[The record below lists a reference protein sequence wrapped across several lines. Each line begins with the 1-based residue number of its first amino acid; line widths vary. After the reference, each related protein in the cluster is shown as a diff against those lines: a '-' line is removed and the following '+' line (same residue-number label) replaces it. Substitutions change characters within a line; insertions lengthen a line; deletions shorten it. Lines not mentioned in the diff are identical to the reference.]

1 MELLY
6 KDFEFGMKK
15 LFNKEFILYIVF
27 GVLTTVVSWGSYT
40 LLVNNCKMPVFWSNL
55 ISWVCAVTFAYITN
69 KLWVFESKSW
79 NAKLVLKE
87 AGSFF
92 ASRGAT
98 GVLEIVFVPIL
109 VKLSFDNLFYTA
121 FEKMHISFGILF
133 TEGIYSK
140 IVVSFII
147 VILNYVFS
155 KLIVFKNKAD

>member
-1 MELLY
+1 M
-6 KDFEFGMKK
+6 
-15 LFNKEFILYIVF
+15 
-27 GVLTTVVSWGSYT
+27 
-40 LLVNNCKMPVFWSNL
+40 
-55 ISWVCAVTFAYITN
+55 
-69 KLWVFESKSW
+69 
-79 NAKLVLKE
+79 LKE

-109 VKLSFDNLFYTA
+109 VKLSFDNLFYTV
-121 FEKMHISFGILF
+121 FEKMHISFAILF

>member
-1 MELLY
+1 
-6 KDFEFGMKK
+6 MKSFFK
-15 LFNKEFILYIVF
+15 KNKEIITYIIF
-27 GVLTTVVSWGSYT
+27 GLLTTLVGWGTYAVF
-40 LLVNNCKMPVFWSNL
+40 VNMLSMKVFWGNL
-55 ISWVCAVTFAYITN
+55 LSWVCAVAFAYVTN

-109 VKLSFDNLFYTA
+109 VKLSFDNLFYTV